1 MTKLQL
7 LLKTAQLTHM
17 ACEVLKLKHFELHA
31 KISLVQL
38 ARPQKALEHFKAID
52 KCEELQT
59 TAKHHHDKAM
69 IALAAEV
76 VAFSDKK
83 KSINISLVI
92 K

>member
-1 MTKLQL
+1 MTKLQT

-17 ACEVLKLKHFELHA
+17 ACEVLKLKHFELHTN
-31 KISLVQL
+31 ISLVQL
-38 ARPQKALEHFKAID
+38 ARPQKALEHFQAID
-52 KCEELQT
+52 DCEDEQAA
-59 TAKHHHDKAM
+59 AKRHYDKAM

-76 VAFSDKK
+76 VAFSDKQ